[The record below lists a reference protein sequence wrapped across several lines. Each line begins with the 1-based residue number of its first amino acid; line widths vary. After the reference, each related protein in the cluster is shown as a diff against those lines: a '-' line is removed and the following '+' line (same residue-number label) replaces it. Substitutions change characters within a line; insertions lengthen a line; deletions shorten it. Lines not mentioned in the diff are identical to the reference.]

1 MNVVFNTSLQLL
13 VTLDRMVLLND
24 SILPFLMIVALFSK
38 PLIYLRTSGFTP
50 SNSRP
55 SYATQFSTNAS
66 EHRPQALAGTPALD
80 VTTILAFGQPVIVH
94 LTKTKSKL
102 NYRGEQGYALC
113 PSAHSR
119 GYHIYIPKNHQ
130 VVDSTNYAV
139 IKSGITIEKDQEYDA
154 TIFDDIINT
163 FTSNEEYTMI
173 NTPPSDES
181 NTNESI
187 IESILSPDDSLAEI
201 SSTTPPNSDLLD
213 DGISNPLDDISI
225 QQSSPSITPSLT
237 DQSTLV
243 DNNDETLEEDDHL
256 SDIETLL
263 EPLDTN
269 IPDAAIPSDNDTYVH
284 ESSSNVG
291 ERLLVKDRGGY

>member
-1 MNVVFNTSLQLL
+1 MKVKAFQFDHGSEYNNKIMLQYLNECGIQYIFTTVGDSRSHGVAERLNLTFLNDCRTLLKASHLPPHLWIYAVQFSVIIRNAVFNKRLGTS
-13 VTLDRMVLLND
+13 
-24 SILPFLMIVALFSK
+24 
-38 PLIYLRTSGFTP
+38 
-50 SNSRP
+50 
-55 SYATQFSTNAS
+55 
-66 EHRPQALAGTPALD
+66 PQALAGTPALD

-154 TIFDDIINT
+154 TIFDGIINT

-187 IESILSPDDSLAEI
+187 TESILSPEDSLAEI
-201 SSTTPPNSDLLD
+201 SSTTPPNSDL
-213 DGISNPLDDISI
+213 
-225 QQSSPSITPSLT
+225 
-237 DQSTLV
+237 
-243 DNNDETLEEDDHL
+243 
-256 SDIETLL
+256 
-263 EPLDTN
+263 
-269 IPDAAIPSDNDTYVH
+269 
-284 ESSSNVG
+284 
-291 ERLLVKDRGGY
+291 